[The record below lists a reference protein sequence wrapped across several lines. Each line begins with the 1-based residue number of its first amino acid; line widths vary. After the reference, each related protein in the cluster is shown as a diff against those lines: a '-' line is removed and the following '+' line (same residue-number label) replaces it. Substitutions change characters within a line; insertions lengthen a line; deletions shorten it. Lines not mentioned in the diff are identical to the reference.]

1 MTPTHPRLAR
11 WAPAVLL
18 LVALVTAVAAWFVR
32 AEAQEQQTSADESV
46 GQVDALQAA
55 RLRIVISASA
65 FVELTHQLEELA
77 GEARRPATA
86 EPIANLERS
95 AEELSRLVADGRV
108 PEAAAPIVE
117 DILEVAERAVADPG
131 DLWALE
137 EVAYIST
144 TPSTFG
150 PPEALPDRLLLATVL
165 ATSPSLVAIDA
176 LTLELDTSLDSLT
189 PEVADY
195 VDSTASIVQ
204 DDPGWF
210 GPDRDTPFVGGYLPG
225 DLLEDVD
232 PELLAALRAAAEI
245 DEVWSYDQWL
255 IARLDSEGDAPHPL
269 SEIAPLARDAQAPL
283 VDLLLA
289 RVDVAIA
296 EATVDAPSAVLTR
309 GWVVLAG
316 TAVTAVLALA
326 VVAFVRTRRLAAV
339 AFGDPLT
346 GTANRHRLHQLELEW
361 AADGGPPYAAVAV
374 LDLDRFKLINDSMG
388 HAAGDHVLRHV
399 GRGLNAVAEALRP
412 NANRVEVVRMGGDEF
427 AVVVA
432 SSTPQVEATLQ
443 DRIAA
448 IGGPVE
454 VGNGETVDIGVS
466 VGVVMGAHPHD
477 LASMI
482 AAADLRAYETK
493 QQRRATSSPAADTDD
508 LRL

>member
-346 GTANRHRLHQLELEW
+346 GTANRHLL
-361 AADGGPPYAAVAV
+361 V
-374 LDLDRFKLINDSMG
+374 
-388 HAAGDHVLRHV
+388 
-399 GRGLNAVAEALRP
+399 
-412 NANRVEVVRMGGDEF
+412 
-427 AVVVA
+427 
-432 SSTPQVEATLQ
+432 
-443 DRIAA
+443 
-448 IGGPVE
+448 
-454 VGNGETVDIGVS
+454 
-466 VGVVMGAHPHD
+466 
-477 LASMI
+477 
-482 AAADLRAYETK
+482 
-493 QQRRATSSPAADTDD
+493 
-508 LRL
+508 